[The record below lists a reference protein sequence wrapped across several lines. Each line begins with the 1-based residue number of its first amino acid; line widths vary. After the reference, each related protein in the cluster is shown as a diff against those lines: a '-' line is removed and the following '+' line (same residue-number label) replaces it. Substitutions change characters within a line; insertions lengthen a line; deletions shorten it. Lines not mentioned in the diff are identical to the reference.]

1 MCRIH
6 TPLALLTEVLVSS
19 HATTGQIHI
28 VFRHNANDCHRV
40 PSGDDRLVTCRPREP
55 DRAASSANTGS
66 KL

>member
-6 TPLALLTEVLVSS
+6 TPLTLLTEVVVNS
-19 HATTGQIHI
+19 HAPTEQVSIA
-28 VFRHNANDCHRV
+28 FRHSAADCHQV